1 MMIPALRRTVLR
13 RRRQRF
19 DMAVDAAVSSNDAQ
33 ALHRLVAQI
42 PAGARDYTVLHH
54 RVREAFL
61 LIDDHHGAGFT
72 LTRAAGPGN
81 ECSLDFWPAEV
92 AGVADLSPEERD
104 ATRRDFADLIG
115 RFVPAEAITWWQRAL
130 DAAIGD
136 PERLIDT
143 GSKHPL
149 APARWQSECAPDWSP
164 IAVAGAGWSGS
175 GAVFDYLRSAHR
187 IRPVAGEGRLLEGRY
202 GIVRLLRRSRA
213 DLKPAE
219 RIDLL
224 RYCLLGF
231 APCNDWNDF
240 RHVLNARRSSCGPG
254 AVEFAR
260 LSALVLEQLA
270 RPGAR
275 NEVGRWGRILFD
287 AAVEAQL
294 GSRDGVPLL
303 DNVVHIRHLD
313 HLAAVV
319 PHVTFIAVTRDPRDQ
334 YLDNL
339 HSNPRFN
346 PDPQRF
352 ITKYRRVRALLD
364 TALDHHPSVRAVQFE
379 HFVLDAETRRLVT
392 ADLIDSIGG
401 ADLEARFDHAR
412 SARNTGLWRVERD
425 HPAVVQITRK
435 LPEFLID

>member
-1 MMIPALRRTVLR
+1 MLIPVFRRTVAR

-19 DMAVDAAVSSNDAQ
+19 DAAVEAAVSDGDAD
-33 ALHRLVAQI
+33 LLYRLVQQI
-42 PAGARDYTVLHH
+42 PTDAADYTVLHH

-61 LIDDHHGAGFT
+61 AIDDDHGARLA
-72 LTRAAGPGN
+72 LTHAAGPGN
-81 ECSLDFWPAEV
+81 ECSLDFWPDDA
-92 AGVADLSPEERD
+92 AGVADLSPEQHD
-104 ATRRDFADLIG
+104 ATRGDFADLIG
-115 RFVPAEAITWWQRAL
+115 RFVPAEAIAWWQQAL

-136 PERLIDT
+136 PERVLDT
-143 GSKHPL
+143 GSRQPL
-149 APARWQSECAPDWSP
+149 TSAQWQLDCAPDWSP

-175 GAVFDYLRSAHR
+175 GAVFDYLRPAHR

-224 RYCLLGF
+224 RYCLVGF
-231 APCNDWNDF
+231 APCDDWNDF
-240 RHVLNARRSSCGPG
+240 RHVLNARRASCGPG

-260 LSALVLEQLA
+260 LSAMVLEQLA
-270 RPGAR
+270 RPGAHD
-275 NEVGRWGRILFD
+275 ELDRWGRVLFD
-287 AAVEAQL
+287 AAIEAQL

-303 DNVVHIRHLD
+303 DNVVHIRYLD
-313 HLAAVV
+313 QLAGVV

-339 HSNPRFN
+339 RNNPRFN

-364 TALDHHPSVRAVQFE
+364 TALDHHPSVRTVQFE
-379 HFVLDAETRRLVT
+379 HFVLDPETRRMAT

-401 ADLEARFDHAR
+401 ADIEARFDHAR
-412 SARNTGLWRVERD
+412 SARNTGLWRIERD